1 MRAVGRDRLR
11 LSTFCLC
18 RRYSSYDVSII
29 SASITSTLL
38 CSLAADRPYLYF
50 SHKCYDWGLRA
61 PYDLNSHGAR
71 TVAVESHGRR
81 EIFWTFFTHR
91 TMNRSF

>member
-1 MRAVGRDRLR
+1 MRWACPSVC
-11 LSTFCLC
+11 LSVILQ
-18 RRYSSYDVSII
+18 SQM
-29 SASITSTLL
+29 L
-38 CSLAADRPYLYF
+38 
-50 SHKCYDWGLRA
+50 YDWGLRA

>member
-1 MRAVGRDRLR
+1 M
-11 LSTFCLC
+11 
-18 RRYSSYDVSII
+18 SSLNI
-29 SASITSTLL
+29 
-38 CSLAADRPYLYF
+38 

-61 PYDLNSHGAR
+61 PYHLNSHGAR
-71 TVAVESHGRR
+71 TVAVESYGGR

>member
-1 MRAVGRDRLR
+1 MADETRLW
-11 LSTFCLC
+11 
-18 RRYSSYDVSII
+18 
-29 SASITSTLL
+29 
-38 CSLAADRPYLYF
+38 F

-81 EIFWTFFTHR
+81 EIFWTFFIHR

>member
-1 MRAVGRDRLR
+1 MLFTVQFPIYCILIN
-11 LSTFCLC
+11 FH
-18 RRYSSYDVSII
+18 SYIG
-29 SASITSTLL
+29 
-38 CSLAADRPYLYF
+38 
-50 SHKCYDWGLRA
+50 HKCYDCGLRA

-81 EIFWTFFTHR
+81 EIFRTFFTHR